1 MRSGNYLFGAVLLA
15 GLACATLSGSARAD
29 GGGGDSSPDPMASMS
44 PAFLNAKK
52 AIDAK
57 DWAQA
62 VTLFTQV
69 VALEPKN
76 AEAFNY
82 LGFALRNN
90 GDYPGALANYNQ
102 ALTLDKWHKGAH
114 EYLGEAYLKLGDLP
128 HAEQQLAELDKLC
141 IFGCAEYSELKKQ
154 IAAAKAGKTS

>member
-1 MRSGNYLFGAVLLA
+1 MRSGNYLFRAVLLA

-76 AEAFNY
+76 ADAFNY
-82 LGFALRNN
+82 LGFAQRNS
-90 GDYPGALANYNQ
+90 GDYPAALIAYNKALA
-102 ALTLDKWHKGAH
+102 LDPKHKGAH

-128 HAEQQLAELDKLC
+128 KAEAELAALDRLC
-141 IFGCAEYSELKKQ
+141 TFGCAEYTELKNKV
-154 IAAAKAGKTS
+154 AAAKAGKTS